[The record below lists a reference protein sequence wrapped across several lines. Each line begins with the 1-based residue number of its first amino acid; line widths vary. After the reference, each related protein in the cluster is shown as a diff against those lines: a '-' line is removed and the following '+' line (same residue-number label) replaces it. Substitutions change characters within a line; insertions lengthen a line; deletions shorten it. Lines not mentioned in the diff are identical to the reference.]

1 MNKCLSYLLSA
12 SISGI
17 VFLSVT
23 GIPHEVYNYHILSSL
38 FGTIIGCYVAFAF
51 FLLCRNGYS
60 VKLSWLD
67 GMIMGFLF
75 FYWINLKQFSNI
87 YNVGYICLLLLYL
100 LIRSAITIR
109 TKLLYYGGLCTLTF
123 LSVWGY
129 LQYGRLL
136 PSPNPYFTV
145 TGAFYNPAY
154 LGLTLSILMG
164 IAIHVFIFYI
174 HRSPKNKIQWG
185 LTLFIILISL
195 PVLIETHSRTAW
207 ISLIIPILISYTPL
221 PKRITWKTITLI
233 STFIGIIFI
242 LLATLYILR
251 PSSANGRL
259 LIWKISWEMM
269 KDRPLTGFGKGGFE
283 ANYLYY
289 QARYMADK
297 SNEEEKYLAGNTHI
311 VFNEPLR
318 IGVEHG
324 IFGLAV
330 YLSFVFIISLYVPHK
345 KTLSIRILKNVL
357 LAVFLQGL
365 FSYPNLMFPVMT
377 ISVIALALLS
387 KSVCRIHTYPI
398 SILYIKISIVTIMLI
413 LAFPAFC
420 KYSAYHRLYAG
431 IKEKSFYNQTHR
443 LTSLVQQLQDDNAV
457 LTFYCNVMQHK
468 KDNQGT
474 WLIIS
479 ELEKRHPTPSLFI
492 AKGDFLQRQNKLNE
506 AETAYLIA
514 ANMVPSRQKA
524 KGRLVFLYKRMGKQE
539 KAKRLAHLLLTEKVK
554 NYGFETFEL
563 HEKLK
568 KEFPELNK

>member
-100 LIRSAITIR
+100 LVRNTITIR
-109 TKLLYYGGLCTLTF
+109 TNLLYYGGVCTLIF
-123 LSVWGY
+123 LSIWGY

-154 LGLTLSILMG
+154 LGLTLSILME

-174 HRSPKNKIQWG
+174 HRSPKNKMQWG
-185 LTLFIILISL
+185 LALFAILISL
-195 PVLIETHSRTAW
+195 PVLIGTNSRTAW
-207 ISLIIPILISYTPL
+207 ISLIVPLLISYTPL
-221 PKRITWKTITLI
+221 PKRITWKTVTLI
-233 STFIGIIFI
+233 TTLIGIIFI
-242 LLATLYILR
+242 LSATFYIIR

-259 LIWKISWEMM
+259 LIWKVSWEMM

-289 QARYMADK
+289 QARYMTENA
-297 SNEEEKYLAGNTHI
+297 NEEEKYLAGNTHI
-311 VFNEPLR
+311 AFNEPLR

-324 IFGLAV
+324 ILGLTV
-330 YLSFVFIISLYVPHK
+330 YLLFIFILSIYAPHK
-345 KTLSIRILKNVL
+345 KTLSIRILKTIL
-357 LAVFLQGL
+357 LAVALQGL
-365 FSYPNLMFPVMT
+365 FSYPNLMFPVMN

-387 KSVCRIHTYPI
+387 KSIRQIQTFPI
-398 SILYIKISIVTIMLI
+398 PILYIKAVLTVAI
-413 LAFPAFC
+413 LALALPVFNR
-420 KYSAYHRLYAG
+420 YSAYHKLYTG
-431 IKEKSFYNQTHR
+431 IQERSFYNQPHQ
-443 LTSLVQQLQDDNAV
+443 LTLLVQQLQDDNAV
-457 LTFYCNVMQHK
+457 LTYYCNVMQRANDDK
-468 KDNQGT
+468 ET
-474 WLIIS
+474 WLMIS

-492 AKGDFLQRQNKLNE
+492 TKGDLLQKQNKLNK

-514 ANMVPSRQKA
+514 INMVPSKQKA

-539 KAKRLAHLLLTEKVK
+539 KAKRLAHQLLTEKVK

-568 KEFPELNK
+568 KEFPELNE